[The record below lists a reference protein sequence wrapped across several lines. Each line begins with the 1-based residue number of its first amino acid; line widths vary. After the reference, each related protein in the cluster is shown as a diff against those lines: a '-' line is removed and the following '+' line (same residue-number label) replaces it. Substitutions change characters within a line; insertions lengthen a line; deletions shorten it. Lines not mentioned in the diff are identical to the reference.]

1 MAGNRVQVSVQN
13 AFGVCLHGHSGR
25 DLPRSSAKNQEEQI
39 GRSCPGAVLVEDYY
53 SPCAAATGRSS
64 RRSGLIEKNLCR
76 QGSHRKAGSPRILPR
91 IAVPP
96 GTRAA
101 EMRRNA
107 RLPQIPQWA

>member
-13 AFGVCLHGHSGR
+13 AFGVCLH
-25 DLPRSSAKNQEEQI
+25 
-39 GRSCPGAVLVEDYY
+39 LVEDYY